1 MSRLAIAEFFFIIL
15 FSKFGLILSYDDDF
29 RPFFTYCGTN
39 NTNIDLDSSFSK
51 LFSDLSS
58 KADSSNDGSATTSVN
73 AGTPYQLNGL
83 IMCYID
89 SSQDHCSQC
98 LNFSIINASKIC
110 PGSSTATFTYG
121 WCFLRYSPN
130 NFIATVTFDEYPN
143 IYRNDIKSNSTT
155 LIETVYELM
164 YSLRLE
170 ATNSSNFYSYG
181 NRTDP
186 GMNRLVYGLV
196 QCSKDLDAIS
206 NCGLCLNYAVG
217 NLSDFMPNE
226 YLSIGTRLSFMSC
239 YIRYEL
245 YPLPLLTFKSPA
257 PAPSPAPIPGPPTRI
272 PGAPVPIPGLPSS
285 ILSPPSI
292 AGSSGSTTKH
302 IVIAAISAFG
312 ALLFLSVSAVCF
324 WRMLRTRQ
332 ISTKRENGEQS
343 GSLSRSRVK
352 EDASLECSISG
363 NCHVFLLSE
372 LKSATDNFSEDN
384 RLGGGGFGSVYKGV
398 LHDGKEIAVKRL
410 DGGSKQGFLEF
421 KTEVELLAKLKHRN
435 LVKLLG
441 YCTEKNEKLLCY
453 EYLPSKS
460 LDRILFATDKIKRE
474 KLSWHTRYKIIEG
487 ISSGLQYLHIESG
500 YKIVHRD
507 LKPENILMD
516 EDMNPKISDFGLA
529 RLYQDHQTQMATS
542 IIAGTYGYMA
552 PEYAMHGMYSEKS
565 DVYSFGIL
573 LMEIVTGRKNSSFCN
588 NLIVYSLV
596 SYVAQR
602 WAQGEVEVLK
612 DPVLEDACMSQ
623 LSRCI
628 QIGLLCVQQNP
639 INRPN
644 MDAINLMLRND
655 SIDIPALPRIY
666 MSRPDLLVYQ
676 YSISTTTT
684 NSSLTTGDHSS
695 STEAGEAKSTDKTT
709 AMLDH
714 W

>member
-1 MSRLAIAEFFFIIL
+1 
-15 FSKFGLILSYDDDF
+15 
-29 RPFFTYCGTN
+29 
-39 NTNIDLDSSFSK
+39 
-51 LFSDLSS
+51 
-58 KADSSNDGSATTSVN
+58 
-73 AGTPYQLNGL
+73 
-83 IMCYID
+83 MCYMD
-89 SSQDHCSQC
+89 SYRDNCSQC
-98 LNFSIINASKIC
+98 LNFSITNASKIC
-110 PGSSTATFTYG
+110 PGSNTATFTYG
-121 WCFLRYSPN
+121 WCFLQYSPD
-130 NFIATVTFDEYPN
+130 NFLATISLDKKPY
-143 IYRNDIKSNSTT
+143 IYRNYENSNSSTF
-155 LIETVYELM
+155 IKTVSKLM
-164 YSLRLE
+164 DSLRQE
-170 ATNSSNFYSYG
+170 AANSPNLLYAYG
-181 NRTDP
+181 NRTDT
-186 GMNRLVYGLV
+186 GMNQLVYGLV
-196 QCSKDLDAIS
+196 QCSKDLDAS

-217 NLSDFMPNE
+217 NLSDYMSN
-226 YLSIGTRLSFMSC
+226 LNRSIGIRLSFMSC

-245 YPLPLLTFKSPA
+245 YPLPFLTFKSPA
-257 PAPSPAPIPGPPTRI
+257 PAPSPAPIPGQP
-272 PGAPVPIPGLPSS
+272 APIPGLPSPIS
-285 ILSPPSI
+285 SPPSN

-302 IVIAAISAFG
+302 VVIAATSAFG
-312 ALLFLSVSAVCF
+312 ALLFLSVSGVCF
-324 WRMLRTRQ
+324 WKMLRSKQ
-332 ISTKRENGEQS
+332 ISTKRANDEQS
-343 GSLSRSRVK
+343 GSISRSQVK
-352 EDASLECSISG
+352 EDSSLECSISG
-363 NCHVFLLSE
+363 SCRVFLLSE
-372 LKSATDNFSEDN
+372 LKSTTNNFSEDN

-398 LHDGKEIAVKRL
+398 LHDGQEIAVKRL

-441 YCTEKNEKLLCY
+441 YCMEKNEKLLCY

-460 LDRILFATDKIKRE
+460 FDRILFATDKIKRE

-487 ISSGLQYLHIESG
+487 ISSGLQYLHLESG

-507 LKPENILMD
+507 LKPENILLD

-529 RLYQDHQTQMATS
+529 RLYEDNQTQMATS

-588 NLIVYSLV
+588 NLIASSLV
-596 SYVAQR
+596 SYVGQH

-612 DPVLEDACMSQ
+612 DPVLEDLCISQ

-639 INRPN
+639 VNRPN
-644 MDAINLMLRND
+644 MNAINLMLRND
-655 SIDIPALPRIY
+655 SIDIPRIN

-684 NSSLTTGDHSS
+684 TNSSLTTGDHTS
-695 STEAGEAKSTDKTT
+695 STEAGEAKSIDNSTT